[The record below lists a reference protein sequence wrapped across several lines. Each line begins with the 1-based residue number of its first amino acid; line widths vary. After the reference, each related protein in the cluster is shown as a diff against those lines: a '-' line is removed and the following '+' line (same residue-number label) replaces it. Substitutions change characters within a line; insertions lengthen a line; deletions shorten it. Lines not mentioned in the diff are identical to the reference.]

1 VLRFFDETL
10 SSRLDDKR
18 RGRIVVIQQRT
29 HQSDLTGH
37 LLEQGGWVQLSL
49 PAEFERRTV
58 ISLPVTKGEI
68 ITNEGDLLWPES
80 VGRAELDA
88 QKRQLGSYA
97 YACQYLQNPIARG
110 GNLFK
115 EEWFGTFRER
125 PKFDLLVQSWDCAFK
140 TGKENDYS
148 ACVTIG
154 FVGERREDSTAA
166 PGYYVVE
173 AWRGK
178 IEFVELKRKA
188 IELNKK
194 WGPSAVLVED
204 TASGQSLL
212 QELRSN
218 TAMPIKGVK
227 PDADKYRRASSVT
240 PAIEGGQ
247 FWLLE
252 GAAWSRAYQAEL
264 TAFPRCARR
273 LRRRYGAGPH
283 LPARKSGTFY
293 PYLL

>member
-68 ITNEGDLLWPES
+68 IKNEGDLLWPES

-97 YACQYLQNPIARG
+97 YACQYLQNPVARG

-148 ACVTIG
+148 ACVTMG
-154 FVGERREDSTAA
+154 FVGARREA
-166 PGYYVVE
+166 
-173 AWRGK
+173 
-178 IEFVELKRKA
+178 
-188 IELNKK
+188 
-194 WGPSAVLVED
+194 
-204 TASGQSLL
+204 QS
-212 QELRSN
+212 
-218 TAMPIKGVK
+218 
-227 PDADKYRRASSVT
+227 D
-240 PAIEGGQ
+240 
-247 FWLLE
+247 
-252 GAAWSRAYQAEL
+252 
-264 TAFPRCARR
+264 
-273 LRRRYGAGPH
+273 
-283 LPARKSGTFY
+283 
-293 PYLL
+293 